1 MSSNALAAGARQ
13 AWQILLW
20 QAGWIVAI
28 AALSAVAL
36 DLRAGWSVLA
46 GGGIGLIWTVYMA
59 LAMFRHSIDHGVRL
73 SAARFFAGWLI
84 KLVLTFSLL
93 IIAFRSKAMA
103 PLPLLGGLSVAL
115 IAYWAWLT
123 FRVKHADGVN
133 GKNGK

>member
-20 QAGWIVAI
+20 QVSWVVA
-28 AALSAVAL
+28 AAAASAVVL
-36 DLRAGWSVLA
+36 DARAGWSVLA

-59 LAMFRHSIDHGVRL
+59 LTMLRHSVDHGRRL
-73 SAARFFAGWLI
+73 SAVRLFAAWLI
-84 KLVLTFSLL
+84 KMVLTVSML
-93 IIAFRSKAMA
+93 IVAFRSQAMA
-103 PLPLLGGLSVAL
+103 PLPLLSGLSVAL

-133 GKNGK
+133 DGK